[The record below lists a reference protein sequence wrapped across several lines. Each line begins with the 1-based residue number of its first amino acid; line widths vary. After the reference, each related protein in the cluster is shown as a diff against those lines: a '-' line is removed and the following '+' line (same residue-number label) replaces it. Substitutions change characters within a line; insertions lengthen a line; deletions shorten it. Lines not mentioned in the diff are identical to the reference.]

1 MHALMKSEIR
11 VIYEFNYATKMYL
24 SEKLQNIPDV
34 QKITTCY
41 KE

>member
-1 MHALMKSEIR
+1 MKSEIR
-11 VIYEFNYATKMYL
+11 VIYKFNYATKMYNL